1 MSVKLISV
9 SLNLFFIAPIPYIYM
24 GKPYGKNLSVKA
36 QLLKKDAV
44 LPEKQSAGAAG
55 FDICACIDA
64 PLTLSPFER
73 AAIPTGIA
81 LEIPPGYEGQVRPRS
96 GLAKNKG
103 VTVLNSPG
111 TIDSD
116 YRGEIHIIVINLG
129 KEQVTIH
136 NGDRIAQLIL
146 SPVQNTVM
154 SVTDSLS
161 GTKRGGEGFGS
172 TGL

>member
-1 MSVKLISV
+1 MEKSI
-9 SLNLFFIAPIPYIYM
+9 
-24 GKPYGKNLSVKA
+24 GKNFFVKA

-44 LPEKQSAGAAG
+44 LPVKQSAGAAG
-55 FDICACIDA
+55 FDICACMDT
-64 PLTLSPFER
+64 PLTLSPLER

-96 GLAKNKG
+96 GLAKTKG
-103 VTVLNSPG
+103 VTVLNAPG

-129 KEQVTIH
+129 EECVTFQ
-136 NGDRIAQLIL
+136 NGDRIAQIIF
-146 SPVQNTVM
+146 SPVQYAVM
-154 SVTDSLS
+154 QVTDTLSVTE
-161 GTKRGGEGFGS
+161 RGGKGFGS